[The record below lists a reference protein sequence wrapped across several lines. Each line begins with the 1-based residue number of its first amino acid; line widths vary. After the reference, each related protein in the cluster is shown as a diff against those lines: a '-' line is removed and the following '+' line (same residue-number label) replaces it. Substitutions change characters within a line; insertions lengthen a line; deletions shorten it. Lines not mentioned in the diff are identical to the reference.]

1 MKVAKGS
8 KIVSLGRIIIGKRGN
23 DKWPGSLGRHLRFE
37 RTNIMTL
44 IERVLHEVAP
54 VAAEAT
60 PVEVIIGAYWT
71 LTTISHRGA
80 LYGGLSSTLGG
91 GDEHH
96 HGGAAPTSSP
106 YGDHSRTAVTA
117 LAASVSWRTEPSA
130 SGSTNIHPS
139 ASLGASPSSVC
150 QPRVSWPMR

>member
-1 MKVAKGS
+1 
-8 KIVSLGRIIIGKRGN
+8 
-23 DKWPGSLGRHLRFE
+23 
-37 RTNIMTL
+37 MTL

-71 LTTISHRGA
+71 LTTISHRGT

-96 HGGAAPTSSP
+96 HGGGHAVRQAGHLLELP
-106 YGDHSRTAVTA
+106 VTA
-117 LAASVSWRTEPSA
+117 LADLARSANPLEASVGMATLNALLAVTP
-130 SGSTNIHPS
+130 
-139 ASLGASPSSVC
+139 
-150 QPRVSWPMR
+150 